1 MNFIII
7 CTISLKKQL
16 GVFMTLIKSTG
27 NNKVNLDFNKEF
39 INTCSKKINSN
50 DIQFVNQTLK
60 DLHESDVANLIENLS
75 YETRTK
81 LIEIEAF
88 NIDPDIFIEL
98 NESIQGEVLQLL
110 SIDSIINIIKR
121 LESDDSIKILDNL
134 DKDKKDSV
142 LIKLPPKDKFLLE
155 EGLSYPE
162 DSAARIMQREFTAV
176 PSNWSVG
183 QTIDYLRENKDLPK
197 EFLEIFIVDN
207 DFRPVGTVPSSR
219 VLRTSRESKMNSIM
233 SEMPVLIP
241 VNMDKE
247 EVGYTFENY
256 SLVSAG
262 VVNKDNKLVGMITAD
277 DVVTVVQEEA
287 EEDVLR
293 LAGVGDEEITDTVI
307 VKTKRR
313 FNWLLL
319 NLFTALL
326 ATWVIS
332 NFGAS
337 IEQMVALAFLMP
349 IVASM
354 GGNAGMQTLA
364 VTIRAI
370 ATKELSSSNFNRVV
384 GKEFIIG
391 ILNGIIFA
399 IITAVIVQLW
409 FKEINLSLLIGV
421 SMILNMMVAGL
432 FGILVPV
439 SLKKLNIDPA
449 LASSVFVTTITDVIG
464 FLSFLGLGTYYFF

>member
-1 MNFIII
+1 MSLVK
-7 CTISLKKQL
+7 TIGEK
-16 GVFMTLIKSTG
+16 
-27 NNKVNLDFNKEF
+27 KVNLDFNKDF
-39 INTCSKKINSN
+39 INLFSEKITSK
-50 DIQFVNQTLK
+50 DVQFINQTLK
-60 DLHESDVANLIENLS
+60 DLHPSDVANLIENLPTD
-75 YETRTK
+75 TREK

-88 NIDPDIFIEL
+88 NIEAEIFIEI
-98 NESIQGEVLQLL
+98 NESIQAEVLLLL
-110 SIDSIINIIKR
+110 SAESIAKILHK
-121 LESDDSIKILDNL
+121 LESDNALQILEKLEEKKKKKVL
-134 DKDKKDSV
+134 DK
-142 LIKLPPKDKFLLE
+142 LLPKDRFLLE
-155 EGLSYPE
+155 EGLRYPE

-176 PSNWSVG
+176 PSNWTVG
-183 QTIDYLRENKDLPK
+183 QTIDYLRENKELPK

-207 DFRPVGTVPSSR
+207 DFKPIGTVPSSR
-219 VLRTSRESKMNSIM
+219 VLRTPRDSKMNSIM
-233 SEMPVLIP
+233 RKVPVLIS

-256 SLVSAG
+256 NLVSAG

-293 LAGVGDEEITDTVI
+293 LAGVGDEEITDSVV

-319 NLFTALL
+319 NLFTALI

-332 NFGAS
+332 RFGAT

-370 ATKELSSSNFNRVV
+370 AKKELSSGNFFTVV
-384 GKEFIIG
+384 TKEFIIG
-391 ILNGIIFA
+391 VLNGIIFA
-399 IITAVIVQLW
+399 IITGVIVQFW
-409 FKEINLSLLIGV
+409 FKEINLSILIAV
-421 SMILNMMVAGL
+421 SMVLNMIVAGL

-439 SLKKLNIDPA
+439 SLKKFNIDPA
-449 LASSVFVTTITDVIG
+449 IASSVFVTTITDVIG
-464 FLSFLGLGTYYFF
+464 FLSFLGIGSYFLFN

>member
-1 MNFIII
+1 MN
-7 CTISLKKQL
+7 L
-16 GVFMTLIKSTG
+16 VKSIG
-27 NNKVNLDFNKEF
+27 SKKVNLDFNKDF
-39 INTCSKKINSN
+39 INILSDKIKSG
-50 DIQFVNQTLK
+50 DVSFINQTLK
-60 DLHESDVANLIENLS
+60 DLHPADIANLIENLS
-75 YETRTK
+75 EISRAK
-81 LIEIEAF
+81 LIELEEF
-88 NIDPDIFIEL
+88 NIEPEIFIEM
-98 NESIQGEVLQLL
+98 NESIQSEVLQIL
-110 SIDSIINIIKR
+110 SIDSISKIIKR
-121 LESDDSIKILDNL
+121 LESDDTIKILENL
-134 DKDKKDSV
+134 DKEKKDKV
-142 LIKLPPKDKFLLE
+142 LEKLPPKDKFLLE
-155 EGLSYPE
+155 EGLSFPE

-176 PSNWSVG
+176 PSDWTVG
-183 QTIDYLRENKDLPK
+183 QTIDYLRENKELPQ

-207 DFRPVGTVPSSR
+207 EFKPVGTVPSSR

-233 SEMPVLIP
+233 REMPVLIS

-247 EVGYTFENY
+247 EVGLTFENY
-256 SLVSAG
+256 NLVSAG
-262 VVNKDNKLVGMITAD
+262 VVNKENKLVGMITAD

-293 LAGVGDEEITDTVI
+293 LAGVGDEEITDSVI

-332 NFGAS
+332 LFGAS

-370 ATKELSSSNFNRVV
+370 ATKELSSGNFNKIV
-384 GKEFIIG
+384 GKEFLIG

-399 IITAVIVQLW
+399 FITAFIVQLW
-409 FKEINLSLLIGV
+409 FKETNLSILIGI
-421 SMILNMMVAGL
+421 SMVLNMIVAGL

-439 SLKKLNIDPA
+439 SLKKINIDPA

-464 FLSFLGLGTYYFF
+464 FLSFLGIGSYFFLN

>member
-1 MNFIII
+1 
-7 CTISLKKQL
+7 
-16 GVFMTLIKSTG
+16 MTLVKSTG
-27 NNKVNLDFNKEF
+27 NKKVNLDFNKEF
-39 INTCSKKINSN
+39 INTFSEKIQSN

-75 YETRTK
+75 NETRTK

-98 NESIQGEVLQLL
+98 NESIQSDVLQLL

-121 LESDDSIKILDNL
+121 LESDDAIQILENL
-134 DKDKKDSV
+134 EKNKKKVV
-142 LIKLPPKDKFLLE
+142 LEKLPPKDKFLLE

-207 DFRPVGTVPSSR
+207 DFKPVGTVPSSR
-219 VLRTSRESKMNSIM
+219 VLRASRESKMNSIM
-233 SEMPVLIP
+233 VEMPVLIP

-247 EVGYTFENY
+247 EVGYAFENY

-293 LAGVGDEEITDTVI
+293 LAGVGDEEITDSVLN
-307 VKTKRR
+307 KTKKR

-332 NFGAS
+332 KFGAS

-384 GKEFIIG
+384 GKEFVIG
-391 ILNGIIFA
+391 ILSGIIFA
-399 IITAVIVQLW
+399 VITAVIVQIW
-409 FKEINLSLLIGV
+409 FKEINLSLI
-421 SMILNMMVAGL
+421 I
-432 FGILVPV
+432 
-439 SLKKLNIDPA
+439 
-449 LASSVFVTTITDVIG
+449 
-464 FLSFLGLGTYYFF
+464 

>member
-1 MNFIII
+1 MA
-7 CTISLKKQL
+7 LL
-16 GVFMTLIKSTG
+16 KSTG
-27 NNKVNLDFNKEF
+27 NKKVNLDFNKEF
-39 INTCSKKINSN
+39 INTFSEKIENGN
-50 DIQFVNQTLK
+50 IEFINQTLK
-60 DLHESDVANLIENLS
+60 DLHEADVANLIENLNPD
-75 YETRTK
+75 TRIK
-81 LIEIEAF
+81 LIELESF
-88 NIDPDIFIEL
+88 NINPEIFIEL
-98 NESIQGEVLQLL
+98 NESIQSEVLQLL
-110 SIDSIINIIKR
+110 SIDSIIKIIKR
-121 LESDDSIKILDNL
+121 LESDNAIKILENLEKDNKEKVL
-134 DKDKKDSV
+134 D
-142 LIKLPPKDKFLLE
+142 KLPPKDKFLLE

-176 PSNWSVG
+176 PSNWTVG
-183 QTIDYLRENKDLPK
+183 QTIDYVREDKNLPE
-197 EFLEIFIVDN
+197 EFLEIFIVNN
-207 DFRPVGTVPSSR
+207 DFKPIGTVPSSR
-219 VLRTSRESKMNSIM
+219 VLRTSRDLTMNSIM
-233 SEMPVLIP
+233 KEMPVLISA
-241 VNMDKE
+241 NMDKE
-247 EVGYTFENY
+247 EVGLTFENY
-256 SLVSAG
+256 NLVSAG

-293 LAGVGDEEITDTVI
+293 LAGVGDEEITDSVML
-307 VKTKRR
+307 KTKRR

-370 ATKELSSSNFNRVV
+370 ATKELSKTNFNRVV
-384 GKEFIIG
+384 GKEFLIG

-399 IITAVIVQLW
+399 IITGVIVLLW
-409 FKEINLSLLIGV
+409 FKQINLSLLIGV
-421 SMILNMMVAGL
+421 SMILNMIVAGL

-464 FLSFLGLGTYYFF
+464 FLSFLGLGSFYFLN

>member
-1 MNFIII
+1 MA
-7 CTISLKKQL
+7 LL
-16 GVFMTLIKSTG
+16 KSTG
-27 NNKVNLDFNKEF
+27 SKKVNLDFNKEF
-39 INTCSKKINSN
+39 INTFSANIESKNVDFI
-50 DIQFVNQTLK
+50 NQTLK
-60 DLHESDVANLIENLS
+60 DLHEADIANLIENLNS
-75 YETRTK
+75 DTRTK
-81 LIEIEAF
+81 LIEIESF
-88 NIDPDIFIEL
+88 NIEPEIFIEL
-98 NESIQGEVLQLL
+98 NESIQSEVLQLL
-110 SIDSIINIIKR
+110 SIDSLIKIIKR
-121 LESDDSIKILDNL
+121 LESDNAIKILENL
-134 DKDKKDSV
+134 SKQIKEKV
-142 LIKLPPKDKFLLE
+142 LEKLPPKDKFLLQ

-176 PSNWSVG
+176 PSNWTVG
-183 QTIDYLRENKDLPK
+183 QTIDYLREDKELPE

-207 DFRPVGTVPSSR
+207 DFKPIGTVPSSR
-219 VLRTSRESKMNSIM
+219 VLRTSRDSKMNSIM
-233 SEMPVLIP
+233 SQMPVLIS

-247 EVGYTFENY
+247 EVGHAFENY
-256 SLVSAG
+256 NLVSAG
-262 VVNKDNKLVGMITAD
+262 VVNKENKLVGMITAD

-287 EEDVLR
+287 EEDTLR
-293 LAGVGDEEITDTVI
+293 LAGVGDEEITDSVML
-307 VKTKRR
+307 KTKRR

-332 NFGAS
+332 FFGAS

-370 ATKELSSSNFNRVV
+370 ATKELSKSNFNRVV
-384 GKEFIIG
+384 GKEFLIG

-399 IITAVIVQLW
+399 IITAVIVQFW
-409 FKEINLSLLIGV
+409 FKDINLSILIGI
-421 SMILNMMVAGL
+421 SMILNMIVAGL

-464 FLSFLGLGTYYFF
+464 FLSFLGLGSVYFLN